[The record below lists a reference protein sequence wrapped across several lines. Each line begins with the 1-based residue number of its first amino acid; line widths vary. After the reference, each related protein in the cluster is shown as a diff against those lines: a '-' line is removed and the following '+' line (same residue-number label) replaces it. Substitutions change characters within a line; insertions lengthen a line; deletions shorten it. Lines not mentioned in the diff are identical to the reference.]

1 MEGTCPHCGYPVSES
16 HSTPTYKSSSFHT
29 LCITDIRPQDARGD
43 QCDSCSKTLDSAA
56 LLINPRCIISGT
68 HNVTTRS
75 TSHMYIRL
83 DAIQPQLV
91 VQLRDAAKKGNWTGN
106 AVISKDGEIIDWR
119 MKAGLKP
126 SPITRD
132 LKWGVPVPT
141 PEGEDDGM
149 NGKVFYVWVRMV
161 FHVSPQTKLIYF
173 CQYDAPIG
181 YPSIT
186 ANFTQEWKQWWFN
199 PQNVKLYQFMGKD
212 NVYFHT
218 VLWPACLLGD
228 GRPWTRLFYISA
240 TGKRSIDHPEYK
252 LTSHK
257 NSSTMKVASSQSRG
271 IVVCSAPKLKRRAY
285 RQTYG
290 GTICL
295 QIDLKLEIPCSPGQN
310 L

>member
-1 MEGTCPHCGYPVSES
+1 
-16 HSTPTYKSSSFHT
+16 
-29 LCITDIRPQDARGD
+29 
-43 QCDSCSKTLDSAA
+43 
-56 LLINPRCIISGT
+56 
-68 HNVTTRS
+68 
-75 TSHMYIRL
+75 MYIRL

-91 VQLRDAAKKGNWTGN
+91 VQLREAAKKGNWTGN

-149 NGKVFYVWVRMV
+149 DGKVFYVWVRTSSL
-161 FHVSPQTKLIYF
+161 VSPRMKLIHC

-186 ANFTQEWKQWWFN
+186 ANFTPEWKQWWLN
-199 PQNVKLYQFMGKD
+199 HQNVKLYQFMGKD

-228 GRPWTRLFYISA
+228 GRAWTRLFYISA
-240 TGKRSIDHPEYK
+240 TGKRTIDHSKLK
-252 LTSHK
+252 LTTHK
-257 NSSTMKVASSQSRG
+257 SSSTTRVASSQSHG
-271 IVVCSAPKLKRRAY
+271 IVACSGLKQERRAY
-285 RQTYG
+285 LQTYG
-290 GTICL
+290 DTIY
-295 QIDLKLEIPCSPGQN
+295 
-310 L
+310 